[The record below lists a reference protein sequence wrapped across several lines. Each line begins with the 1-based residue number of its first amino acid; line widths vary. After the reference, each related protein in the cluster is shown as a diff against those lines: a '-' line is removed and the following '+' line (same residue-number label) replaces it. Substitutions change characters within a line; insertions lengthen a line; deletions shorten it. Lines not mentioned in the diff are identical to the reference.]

1 MGSATSTMKGSTE
14 LELLGRGIHARDP
27 FLEPPAGTDVA
38 KNLCHARS
46 LHLVCNI
53 LITRLYCTYSSI
65 THGVNLMEG
74 NELRLLRNRLGLTQV
89 ELAQA
94 VDVTAN
100 TVARWER
107 GELRVSPSM
116 VSRVKEIALKGP
128 SGSAITPPRD
138 SVLDSHHRLILEGL
152 EGHLDPK
159 VFEACAVELVRED
172 GWPVVH
178 VRGGKDDGFDGSVAD
193 GIGEPFPLI
202 VTTSRNPVKN
212 LKQNLERV
220 KDTGWKANR
229 AIFVTS
235 RPIDGGMRR
244 RLRDAARAVDFSLV
258 QTYGQD
264 DLAYRLY
271 RNPDWCKRLLG
282 VTGRPRAL
290 SVFPRTSRPILG
302 DAVYGREREMQW
314 LMNRRRD
321 CLLVGDPGLGKTFLL
336 QSLALQ
342 GQVLFLVDGD
352 REQIANDLRELKPR
366 AVIIDDA
373 HTRLDLIDSFAQLRQ
388 EVGADV
394 RIIATSWPFEASL
407 VRDALQISSE
417 DVLVINTIDAD
428 IMVEIIKACGIKG
441 PNELIAEIRKQ
452 ATGRP
457 GLATTLAH
465 LCLAGD
471 IKRVVSGDALL
482 GQIVLTLNRMLD
494 TDARRILAPFALAGN
509 GGISQAAAAQYLGV
523 SNPEIGEKLA
533 RLSATGIV
541 RVRPNGS
548 VSVEPAPLRWVLVRD
563 VFFGGAGSLDH
574 EPLLDVVDNQDDAL
588 QTLIGARSRGAQVSD
603 LVFYIERRASP
614 MLWAGY
620 AELGPAE
627 VEYVIAKHP
636 ELITVVAQAA
646 LFYIPDTIIPRLLD
660 DVGKGD
666 YDLGFRSGGPTTEL
680 RRWALRS
687 APTGEIEE
695 VFHRRATLV
704 QATERW
710 WQRTQDHDTAIRM
723 MCIALT
729 PKLDYSA
736 LDPGAGMTL
745 TIVRGVYPSR
755 LLEQLTEL
763 WPTAIGIVR
772 TATNVPWMDLLGVVS
787 AWTYEDPDLVLP
799 EETQALMRRFA
810 ERILRDLVEATREHP
825 GVQHRLRRETERFGL
840 DIDLTLDPEFEAVYP
855 EMQTFA
861 VEEHLKLASSL
872 AGRLGSRSIE
882 DIAGLLA
889 RIDAEARFAGMN
901 TPSGVLSTACGRLA
915 EDLTD
920 PAAAVDTLMNHNL
933 PGKVVEPFL
942 QKAVTEDSPGW
953 ASLVRRCLDEDSYE
967 QLAVSIIIKHPNPQP
982 DLLASAILKA
992 GAMLDVVNTGWLW
1005 GRVPNDTLTA
1015 MFHADDPRI
1024 AVAAAIGHWSADP
1037 KGSINE
1043 ALTESWRQAFLRSA
1057 LDNAHRSQLS
1067 ECLLGEILAND
1078 SDLAS
1083 EWLIL
1088 ALGHRNSCFENR
1100 INLPQEAVG
1109 GLNSRQRCSVLK
1121 ALPVDSNRSFDD
1133 IVQLLVGDDLNLYR
1147 KLTDSLQLKKY
1158 HLAPLAGIPDQP
1170 WAMKA
1175 KLAMDAGYG
1184 VNDIIEATILAG
1196 GLWTGSE
1203 SEMWAGWR
1211 RRFEALDEIE
1221 ETDARIFELA
1231 RRGAKAMSEREEQA
1245 QNRDRYRA
1253 VHGVQ

>member
-1 MGSATSTMKGSTE
+1 
-14 LELLGRGIHARDP
+14 
-27 FLEPPAGTDVA
+27 
-38 KNLCHARS
+38 
-46 LHLVCNI
+46 
-53 LITRLYCTYSSI
+53 
-65 THGVNLMEG
+65 MEG
-74 NELRLLRNRLGLTQV
+74 NELRLIRNRLGLTQV

-94 VDVTAN
+94 IDVTAN

-116 VSRVKEIALKGP
+116 VSRIKEIAVKGP
-128 SGSAITPPRD
+128 SGSAITRPQG
-138 SVLDSHHRLILEGL
+138 SVLDSHHRLILERL

-159 VFEACAVELVRED
+159 VFEACAVELVRKD
-172 GWPVVH
+172 GWPIVH

-202 VTTSRNPVKN
+202 VTTSRNPVQN
-212 LKQNLERV
+212 LKQSLERV

-235 RPIDGGMRR
+235 RPIAGGMRR
-244 RLRDAARAVDFSLV
+244 KLRDAARAVDFSLV

-302 DAVYGREREMQW
+302 DAVYGREREIQW
-314 LMNRRRD
+314 LMNRQRD
-321 CLLVGDPGLGKTFLL
+321 CLLVGGPGSGKTFML

-352 REQIANDLRELKPR
+352 REQIANDLRELKPC

-373 HTRLDLIDSFAQLRQ
+373 HTRPDLIDSFAQLRQ

-394 RIIATSWPFEASL
+394 RVIATSWPFEATI
-407 VRDALQISSE
+407 VQDALQISSE

-452 ATGRP
+452 ADGRP

-523 SNPEIGEKLA
+523 SNLEISEKLA
-533 RLSATGIV
+533 RLTATGIV
-541 RVRPNGS
+541 RERPNGA
-548 VSVEPAPLRWVLVRD
+548 VSVEPAPMRWVLVRD

-574 EPLLDVVDNQDDAL
+574 KPLLDVVDNQDDAL

-603 LVFYIERRASP
+603 LVFHIERRASQT
-614 MLWAGY
+614 LWAGY
-620 AELGPAE
+620 AELGLAE

-636 ELITVVAQAA
+636 ELTTVIAQAA
-646 LFYIPDTIIPRLLD
+646 LFYMPDTIIPRLLD

-680 RRWALRS
+680 RRWALQI
-687 APTGEIEE
+687 APTVEIDE

-704 QATERW
+704 RATERW
-710 WQRTQDHDTAIRM
+710 WQQTQDHDTAIRM

-745 TIVRGVYPSR
+745 NIVRGVYPPR

-763 WPTAIGIVR
+763 WPTAINIVR
-772 TATNVPWMDLLGVVS
+772 MATGVPWMDLLKVVS
-787 AWTYEDPDLVLP
+787 TWAYEDPQIALP
-799 EETQALMRRFA
+799 EETRAFMRRFA
-810 ERILRDLVEATREHP
+810 ERMLRDLVEATREHP
-825 GVQHRLRRETERFGL
+825 GVQHRLRRETDRFAL

-855 EMQTFA
+855 ERQTFA

-872 AGRLGSRSIE
+872 SERLGSRSIE

-901 TPSGVLSTACGRLA
+901 ITSGVLVTACDRLA
-915 EDLTD
+915 EGLTD
-920 PAAAVDTLMNHNL
+920 PAAAVNTVMNHNL
-933 PGKVVEPFL
+933 PGELVEPFL
-942 QKAVTEDSPGW
+942 RKAVTEDSPRW
-953 ASLVRRCLDEDSYE
+953 ASLVRRCLDEPLYE
-967 QLAVSIIIKHPNPQP
+967 QLAVSTIIKHANPQP
-982 DLLASAILKA
+982 DLLEAAMLKA

-1005 GRVPNDTLTA
+1005 GLVPTQTLTA

-1024 AVAAAIGHWSADP
+1024 AVAAAIGYWSADP
-1037 KGSINE
+1037 KGTINK
-1043 ALTESWRQAFLRSA
+1043 ALAESWRQAFLRST
-1057 LDNAHRSQLS
+1057 LDDADRSQLS
-1067 ECLLGEILAND
+1067 EYLVGEILTND
-1078 SDLAS
+1078 SELAS

-1088 ALGHRNSCFENR
+1088 ALSHSNSWFG
-1100 INLPQEAVG
+1100 NLLNLAQEAIRG
-1109 GLNSRQRCSVLK
+1109 MNSRQRRSVLE
-1121 ALPVDSNRSFDD
+1121 ALSADSNGSFDE
-1133 IVQLLVGDDLNLYR
+1133 IVQVLVGEDLNLYR
-1147 KLTDSLQLKKY
+1147 ELLDSPQLTEY
-1158 HLAPLAGIPDQP
+1158 HLAPLATMLDQP

-1175 KLAMDAGYG
+1175 ILALNAGYS
-1184 VNDIIEATILAG
+1184 VNAVIEATILNG
-1196 GLWTGSE
+1196 GLSSGSE

-1211 RRFEALDEIE
+1211 RRFEALNENE
-1221 ETDARIFELA
+1221 ETDSRISDLA
-1231 RRGAKAMSEREEQA
+1231 RQGAKLTSEREEQA
-1245 QNRDRYRA
+1245 QKRDRYRA
-1253 VHGVQ
+1253 VHGV

>member
-1 MGSATSTMKGSTE
+1 
-14 LELLGRGIHARDP
+14 
-27 FLEPPAGTDVA
+27 
-38 KNLCHARS
+38 
-46 LHLVCNI
+46 
-53 LITRLYCTYSSI
+53 
-65 THGVNLMEG
+65 MEG
-74 NELRLLRNRLGLTQV
+74 NELRLIRNRLGLTQV

-116 VSRVKEIALKGP
+116 VSRIKEIAVKGP
-128 SGSAITPPRD
+128 SGSAITRPQG

-159 VFEACAVELVRED
+159 VFEACAVELVRKD
-172 GWPVVH
+172 GWPIVH

-202 VTTSRNPVKN
+202 VTTSRNPVQN
-212 LKQNLERV
+212 LKQSLERV

-235 RPIDGGMRR
+235 RPIAGGMRR
-244 RLRDAARAVDFSLV
+244 KLRDAARAVDFSLV

-302 DAVYGREREMQW
+302 DAVYGREREIQW
-314 LMNRRRD
+314 LMNRQRD
-321 CLLVGDPGLGKTFLL
+321 CLLVGGPGSGKTFML

-352 REQIANDLRELKPR
+352 REQIANDLRELKPC

-373 HTRLDLIDSFAQLRQ
+373 HTRPDLIDSFAQLRQ

-394 RIIATSWPFEASL
+394 RVIATSWPFEATI
-407 VRDALQISSE
+407 VQDALQISSE

-452 ATGRP
+452 ADGRP

-523 SNPEIGEKLA
+523 SNLEISEKLA
-533 RLSATGIV
+533 RLTATGIV
-541 RVRPNGS
+541 RERLNGA
-548 VSVEPAPLRWVLVRD
+548 VSVEPAPMRWVLVRD

-574 EPLLDVVDNQDDAL
+574 KPLLDVVDNQDDAL

-603 LVFYIERRASP
+603 LVFHIERRASP
-614 MLWAGY
+614 TLWAGY
-620 AELGPAE
+620 AELGLAE

-636 ELITVVAQAA
+636 ELTTVIAQAA
-646 LFYIPDTIIPRLLD
+646 LFYMPDTIIPRLLD

-680 RRWALRS
+680 RRWALQI
-687 APTGEIEE
+687 APTVEIDE

-704 QATERW
+704 RATERW
-710 WQRTQDHDTAIRM
+710 WQQTQDHDTAIRM

-745 TIVRGVYPSR
+745 NIVRGVYPPR

-763 WPTAIGIVR
+763 WPTAINIVR
-772 TATNVPWMDLLGVVS
+772 MATGVPWMDLLKVVS
-787 AWTYEDPDLVLP
+787 TWAYEDPQIALP
-799 EETQALMRRFA
+799 EETRAFMRRFA
-810 ERILRDLVEATREHP
+810 ERMLRDLVEATREHP
-825 GVQHRLRRETERFGL
+825 GVQHRLRRETDRFAL

-855 EMQTFA
+855 EMQTFT
-861 VEEHLKLASSL
+861 VEEHRKLAISL

-882 DIAGLLA
+882 DIAELLA
-889 RIDAEARFAGMN
+889 RIDAESRFAGMGI
-901 TPSGVLSTACGRLA
+901 PSGVLSTACDRLA
-915 EDLTD
+915 EGLAD
-920 PAAAVDTLMNHNL
+920 PVAAVNTLMNHNL
-933 PGKVVEPFL
+933 PGKVVGPFL
-942 QKAVTEDSPGW
+942 QRAVTEDSPGW
-953 ASLVRRCLDEDSYE
+953 ASLVRRCLDEDLYE
-967 QLAVSIIIKHPNPQP
+967 QLAVSIIIELPNPQP
-982 DLLASAILKA
+982 ELLASAILKT

-1005 GRVPNDTLTA
+1005 GRVPNETLTA
-1015 MFHADDPRI
+1015 LFHADDPRI
-1024 AVAAAIGHWSADP
+1024 AVAAAIGYWSADP
-1037 KGSINE
+1037 KGTINE
-1043 ALTESWRQAFLRSA
+1043 ALAESWRQAFLRST
-1057 LDNAHRSQLS
+1057 LDDADRSQLS
-1067 ECLLGEILAND
+1067 EYLVGEILTND
-1078 SDLAS
+1078 SELAS

-1088 ALGHRNSCFENR
+1088 ALSHSNSWFG
-1100 INLPQEAVG
+1100 NLLNLAQEAIRG
-1109 GLNSRQRCSVLK
+1109 MNSRQRRSVLE
-1121 ALPVDSNRSFDD
+1121 ALSADSNGSFDE
-1133 IVQLLVGDDLNLYR
+1133 IVQVLVGEDLNLYR
-1147 KLTDSLQLKKY
+1147 ELLDSPQLTEY
-1158 HLAPLAGIPDQP
+1158 HLAPLATMLDQP

-1175 KLAMDAGYG
+1175 ILALNAGYS
-1184 VNDIIEATILAG
+1184 VNAVIEATILNG
-1196 GLWTGSE
+1196 GLWSGSG

-1211 RRFEALDEIE
+1211 RRFEALNENE
-1221 ETDARIFELA
+1221 ETDSRISDLA
-1231 RRGAKAMSEREEQA
+1231 RQGAKLTNEREEQA
-1245 QNRDRYRA
+1245 QKRDRYRA
-1253 VHGVQ
+1253 VHGV

>member
-1 MGSATSTMKGSTE
+1 
-14 LELLGRGIHARDP
+14 
-27 FLEPPAGTDVA
+27 
-38 KNLCHARS
+38 
-46 LHLVCNI
+46 
-53 LITRLYCTYSSI
+53 
-65 THGVNLMEG
+65 MEG

-116 VSRVKEIALKGP
+116 VSRIKEIAVKGP
-128 SGSAITPPRD
+128 SGSAITRPRG
-138 SVLDSHHRLILEGL
+138 SVLDSHHRSILEGL

-159 VFEACAVELVRED
+159 VFEACAVELVRKD
-172 GWPVVH
+172 GWPVIH
-178 VRGGKDDGFDGSVAD
+178 VPGGKDDGFDGSVAD
-193 GIGEPFPLI
+193 GFGEPFPLI
-202 VTTSRNPVKN
+202 VTTSRNQVKN

-235 RPIDGGMRR
+235 RPIPGGMRR
-244 RLRDAARAVDFSLV
+244 KLRDAARAVDFSLV
-258 QTYGQD
+258 QAYGQD

-290 SVFPRTSRPILG
+290 SVFPRTHRLVLG
-302 DAVYGREREMQW
+302 DTVYGREHEIQW
-314 LMNRRRD
+314 LMNRQRD
-321 CLLVGDPGLGKTFLL
+321 CLLAGGPGSGKTFLL

-352 REQIANDLRELKPR
+352 REQIANDLRELKPC

-373 HTRLDLIDSFAQLRQ
+373 HTRLDLIDSFAQLRR

-394 RIIATSWPFEASL
+394 RIIATSWPSEAA
-407 VRDALQISSE
+407 VIQNTLQISSE
-417 DVLVINTIDAD
+417 DVLEVNPVDAD
-428 IMVEIIKACGIKG
+428 TMVEIIKACGIKE

-452 ATGRP
+452 ADGRP

-471 IKRVVSGDALL
+471 IKQVVSGEALL
-482 GQIVLTLNRMLD
+482 NQLVPGLNRMLNS
-494 TDARRILAPFALAGN
+494 DAKRLLAPFALAGN
-509 GGISQAAAAQYLGV
+509 GGISQATVAQHLGV
-523 SNPEIGEKLA
+523 SILEISEKLA
-533 RLSATGIV
+533 RIAAAGIV
-541 RVRPNGS
+541 RERPNRA
-548 VSVEPAPLRWVLVRD
+548 VSVEPEPMRWVLVRE
-563 VFFGGAGSLDH
+563 VFFGGAGSLDYK
-574 EPLLDVVDNQDDAL
+574 PLLDIVDNQDDAL

-603 LVFYIERRASP
+603 LVFDIERSP
-614 MLWAGY
+614 SPILWAGY

-627 VEYVIAKHP
+627 AEYVIVNHP
-636 ELITVVAQAA
+636 ELTTVIAQAA
-646 LFYIPDTIIPRLLD
+646 LFYVPDTIIPRLLD
-660 DVGKGD
+660 DVGNGD

-680 RRWALRS
+680 RRWALHI
-687 APTGEIEE
+687 APTVDIDE

-704 QATERW
+704 RATERW
-710 WQRTQDHDTAIRM
+710 WQQTQDHGTAIRM

-745 TIVRGVYPSR
+745 NIVRGVYPPR

-763 WPTAIGIVR
+763 WPAAINIVR
-772 TATNVPWMDLLGVVS
+772 MATGVPWMDLLKVVS
-787 AWTYEDPDLVLP
+787 TWAYEDPNLALP
-799 EETQALMRRFA
+799 EETRAFMRRFA
-810 ERILRDLVEATREHP
+810 ERMLRDLVEATREHP
-825 GVQHRLRRETERFGL
+825 GVQHMLRRETDRFGL

-872 AGRLGSRSIE
+872 AGRLESRSIE

-889 RIDAEARFAGMN
+889 RIDAEARFAGMDS
-901 TPSGVLSTACGRLA
+901 PSDVLSTACNRLA
-915 EDLTD
+915 EGLAD
-920 PAAAVDTLMNHNL
+920 PVAAADTLMNHNL

-942 QKAVTEDSPGW
+942 QKAVTEDSLRW
-953 ASLVRRCLDEDSYE
+953 ASLVRRCLDEPLYE
-967 QLAVSIIIKHPNPQP
+967 QLAVSIIIKHSNPQP
-982 DLLASAILKA
+982 DLLAAAILRA
-992 GAMLDVVNTGWLW
+992 GAVLDVVNTGWLW
-1005 GRVPNDTLTA
+1005 GRVPNETLTA
-1015 MFHADDPRI
+1015 MFNADDPRI
-1024 AVAAAIGHWSADP
+1024 AVAAAIGYWSADP
-1037 KGSINE
+1037 KGTINE
-1043 ALTESWRQAFLRSA
+1043 ALAESWRQAFLRST
-1057 LDNAHRSQLS
+1057 LDDADRSQFS
-1067 ECLLGEILAND
+1067 EYLVGEILAND
-1078 SDLAS
+1078 SELAS

-1100 INLPQEAVG
+1100 INLAQEAVR
-1109 GLNSRQRCSVLK
+1109 GLNFRQRCSVLK

-1133 IVQLLVGDDLNLYR
+1133 IVQVLVDEDLNLYR
-1147 KLTDSLQLKKY
+1147 KLIDSLQLKKY

-1175 KLAMDAGYG
+1175 ILAMNAGYS

-1211 RRFEALDEIE
+1211 RRFEALNEIE
-1221 ETDARIFELA
+1221 ETDSRIFDLA

>member
-1 MGSATSTMKGSTE
+1 
-14 LELLGRGIHARDP
+14 
-27 FLEPPAGTDVA
+27 
-38 KNLCHARS
+38 
-46 LHLVCNI
+46 
-53 LITRLYCTYSSI
+53 
-65 THGVNLMEG
+65 MEG

-116 VSRVKEIALKGP
+116 VSRIKEIAVKGP
-128 SGSAITPPRD
+128 SGSAITRPRG

-152 EGHLDPK
+152 EGHLDPE
-159 VFEACAVELVRED
+159 VFEACAIELVQKD
-172 GWPVVH
+172 GWPVIH
-178 VRGGKDDGFDGSVAD
+178 VPGGKDDGFDGSVAD
-193 GIGEPFPLI
+193 GFGEPFPLI
-202 VTTSRNPVKN
+202 VTTSRNQVKN

-235 RPIDGGMRR
+235 RPISGGMRR
-244 RLRDAARAVDFSLV
+244 KLRDAARAVDFSLV

-290 SVFPRTSRPILG
+290 SVFPRTHRPVLG
-302 DAVYGREREMQW
+302 DTVYGREREIQW
-314 LMNRRRD
+314 LMNRQRD
-321 CLLVGDPGLGKTFLL
+321 CLLAGGPGSGKTFLL

-352 REQIANDLRELKPR
+352 REQIANDLRELKPW

-373 HTRLDLIDSFAQLRQ
+373 HIQPDLIDSFAQLRR

-394 RIIATSWPFEASL
+394 RIIATSWPSEAA
-407 VRDALQISSE
+407 VIQTALQISSE
-417 DVLVINTIDAD
+417 DVLEINPVDAD
-428 IMVEIIKACGIKG
+428 TMVEIIKACGIKE

-452 ATGRP
+452 ADGRP

-471 IKRVVSGDALL
+471 IKQVVSGEALL
-482 GQIVLTLNRMLD
+482 NQLVLGLNRMLNSD
-494 TDARRILAPFALAGN
+494 TRWLLAPFALAGN
-509 GGISQAAAAQYLGV
+509 GGITQATVAQHLGI
-523 SNPEIGEKLA
+523 STLEISEKLA
-533 RLSATGIV
+533 RIAAAGIV
-541 RVRPNGS
+541 RERPNRA
-548 VSVEPAPLRWVLVRD
+548 VSVEPELMRWILVRD
-563 VFFGGAGSLDH
+563 VFFRGAASLDH
-574 EPLLDVVDNQDDAL
+574 KPLLDDIDNQDDAL

-603 LVFYIERRASP
+603 LVFDIERRSSP
-614 MLWAGY
+614 ILWARY
-620 AELGPAE
+620 AELGPEEA
-627 VEYVIAKHP
+627 EYVIAKHP
-636 ELITVVAQAA
+636 EFITMIAQAA
-646 LFYIPDTIIPRLLD
+646 LFYVPDTIIPRLLD
-660 DVGKGD
+660 NVGKGD

-680 RRWALRS
+680 RRWALHI
-687 APTGEIEE
+687 APTVEIDE

-704 QATERW
+704 RATERW
-710 WQRTQDHDTAIRM
+710 WQQTQDHDTAIRM

-745 TIVRGVYPSR
+745 NIFRGVYPSQ

-763 WPTAIGIVR
+763 WPTAIDIIR
-772 TATNVPWMDLLGVVS
+772 MATCVPWMDLLKVVS
-787 AWTYEDPDLVLP
+787 AWAYEDPEIALP
-799 EETQALMRRFA
+799 EETRAFMRRFA
-810 ERILRDLVEATREHP
+810 ERMLRDLVEATREHP
-825 GVQHRLRRETERFGL
+825 GVQHMLRRETEGFGL

-889 RIDAEARFAGMN
+889 RIDAEAHFAGMN
-901 TPSGVLSTACGRLA
+901 IPSGVLSTACNRLA
-915 EDLTD
+915 EGLTD
-920 PAAAVDTLMNHNL
+920 PVAAVDTLMNHNL
-933 PGKVVEPFL
+933 PDKLVEPFL
-942 QKAVTEDSPGW
+942 RKAAAEDSPGW
-953 ASLVRRCLDEDSYE
+953 ASLVRRCLDEDLYE
-967 QLAVSIIIKHPNPQP
+967 QLAVSIIIRHSNPQP
-982 DLLASAILKA
+982 DLLASAMLKA
-992 GAMLDVVNTGWLW
+992 EAMLDVVNTGWLW
-1005 GRVPNDTLTA
+1005 GLVPNETLTT

-1043 ALTESWRQAFLRSA
+1043 ALAESWRQAFLRST
-1057 LDNAHRSQLS
+1057 LDDTERSQLS
-1067 ECLLGEILAND
+1067 EYLVGEILAND

-1088 ALGHRNSCFENR
+1088 ALGHRNSCFENH
-1100 INLPQEAVG
+1100 INLAQEAVR

-1133 IVQLLVGDDLNLYR
+1133 IVQLLVGEDLNLYR
-1147 KLTDSLQLKKY
+1147 KLIDSLQLKKY
-1158 HLAPLAGIPDQP
+1158 HLAPLAGMPDQP

-1175 KLAMDAGYG
+1175 ILAMNAGYS
-1184 VNDIIEATILAG
+1184 VNDVIEATILAG

-1211 RRFEALDEIE
+1211 RRFEALNEHE
-1221 ETDARIFELA
+1221 EADSRIFDLA
-1231 RRGAKAMSEREEQA
+1231 RRGAKAMREREEQA
-1245 QNRDRYRA
+1245 QKRDRYRA